1 MNLLKNNDKI
11 KSGLTRY
18 FSLKKALPFLLIA
31 SAIIAVGVYEVNTP
45 AQTNLLLQNS
55 TELAYTEGNN
65 IGMLV
70 VTNLSIIPR
79 YNHPEYEACI
89 YTSED
94 EIPLITNIRAVETNS
109 GSNTK
114 TFNLLIDIPLEE
126 IGGRNLNQNF
136 TIRADDRCPINSEP
150 GIIVKE
156 KQSSQ

>member
-11 KSGLTRY
+11 TPGLTKY
-18 FSLKKALPFLLIA
+18 FSLKKALPFLLIV
-31 SAIIAVGVYEVNTP
+31 SAIIAVGVYEVNTS
-45 AQTNLLLQNS
+45 AQSNLLLQNS

-70 VTNLSIIPR
+70 VTDLSIIPR

-94 EIPLITNIRAVETNS
+94 EIPLITDIRAVESNS

-136 TIRADDRCPINSEP
+136 TIRADDRCPINSEL

-156 KQSSQ
+156 KESSQ

>member
-1 MNLLKNNDKI
+1 MNLLKNNDNRN
-11 KSGLTRY
+11 SGLTKY

-55 TELAYTEGNN
+55 TELAYMEGNN

-70 VTNLSIIPR
+70 VTDLSIIPR

-94 EIPLITNIRAVETNS
+94 EIPLITDIRTVESNS

-126 IGGRNLNQNF
+126 IGSRNLNQNF
-136 TIRADDRCPINSEP
+136 MIRANNRCPINSEP

-156 KQSSQ
+156 K